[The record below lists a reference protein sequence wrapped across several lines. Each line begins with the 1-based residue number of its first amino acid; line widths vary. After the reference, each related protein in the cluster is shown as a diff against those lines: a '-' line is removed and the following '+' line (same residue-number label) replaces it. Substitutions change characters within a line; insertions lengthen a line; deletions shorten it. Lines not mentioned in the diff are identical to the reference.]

1 MKKIFSIIIV
11 ALLATTVMA
20 QAQRARERM
29 IVNMGGKTM
38 VYDVSRLDSIT
49 FDQVQPVN
57 VALEL
62 VSTAGY
68 SVKVRTTM
76 PADCSHYL
84 VAAIPAGEPVADK
97 AQYIRD
103 HASYD
108 MTESKELEV
117 GGLLPTTDYLIATL
131 AFDRYN
137 MPSEVTT
144 LSVTTIEASDSELP
158 KVGYILYADGS
169 WSRRMVKGR
178 KPVGIIFSTTT
189 SEADQAKGWSHGY
202 ALALRDAASEIKWAN
217 TLGDNQAG
225 EHYTSADS
233 LGFQTDKDGYQHTQ
247 TLIGQGT
254 GLYPAADAAVAY
266 ATTAPMRSS
275 GWYLPSSGQWYDIC
289 VNLGGMPAQM
299 PRQGK
304 TEGYWNDPQCVT
316 SCLNRINEYLSL
328 TGADNYAPIK
338 VATGDYIW
346 YWASSES
353 SSQQA
358 YAMFFNQDELVVE
371 IAGYF
376 KNYGFSTNRV
386 RSVIAF

>member
-1 MKKIFSIIIV
+1 MKRLIAFLV
-11 ALLATTVMA
+11 TLVLALTAVLPALA
-20 QAQRARERM
+20 
-29 IVNMGGKTM
+29 
-38 VYDVSRLDSIT
+38 D
-49 FDQVQPVN
+49 DQVGSFLPLDPEDYPKPVTHRPLG
-57 VALEL
+57 LEE
-62 VSTAGY
+62 
-68 SVKVRTTM
+68 
-76 PADCSHYL
+76 C
-84 VAAIPAGEPVADK
+84 EPVADK

-225 EHYTSADS
+225 DHYTSADS
-233 LGFQTDKDGYQHTQ
+233 LGFQTDKDSVSAQASILQPMLRWPTQ
-247 TLIGQGT
+247 PPPPCARADGIC
-254 GLYPAADAAVAY
+254 PARDSGMISASIWAACRHRCHVRA
-266 ATTAPMRSS
+266 R
-275 GWYLPSSGQWYDIC
+275 
-289 VNLGGMPAQM
+289 
-299 PRQGK
+299 PR
-304 TEGYWNDPQCVT
+304 
-316 SCLNRINEYLSL
+316 
-328 TGADNYAPIK
+328 
-338 VATGDYIW
+338 ATGTTRS
-346 YWASSES
+346 ASPV
-353 SSQQA
+353 A
-358 YAMFFNQDELVVE
+358 
-371 IAGYF
+371 
-376 KNYGFSTNRV
+376 
-386 RSVIAF
+386 

>member
-11 ALLATTVMA
+11 ALLATAVVA

-84 VAAIPAGEPVADK
+84 VAAIPAGEPVADR

-137 MPSEVTT
+137 MPSEV
-144 LSVTTIEASDSELP
+144 
-158 KVGYILYADGS
+158 
-169 WSRRMVKGR
+169 
-178 KPVGIIFSTTT
+178 
-189 SEADQAKGWSHGY
+189 
-202 ALALRDAASEIKWAN
+202 
-217 TLGDNQAG
+217 
-225 EHYTSADS
+225 
-233 LGFQTDKDGYQHTQ
+233 
-247 TLIGQGT
+247 
-254 GLYPAADAAVAY
+254 
-266 ATTAPMRSS
+266 
-275 GWYLPSSGQWYDIC
+275 
-289 VNLGGMPAQM
+289 
-299 PRQGK
+299 
-304 TEGYWNDPQCVT
+304 
-316 SCLNRINEYLSL
+316 
-328 TGADNYAPIK
+328 
-338 VATGDYIW
+338 
-346 YWASSES
+346 
-353 SSQQA
+353 
-358 YAMFFNQDELVVE
+358 
-371 IAGYF
+371 
-376 KNYGFSTNRV
+376 
-386 RSVIAF
+386 